1 MDETVFAESAEKH
14 RRELRV
20 HCYRLLGSARD
31 AEDLVQETF
40 LRAWRKRETY
50 EGRSTFRAWLY
61 KIATNACLDVLD
73 RRPPLPVA
81 EPEETP
87 ASPVSVP
94 WLTPLPAPMLD
105 DLVVSRETIEL
116 AFLTAVQHLPARQR
130 AALVLRDVLGW
141 SAKEAAELL
150 DSTVAST
157 NSALQ
162 RARETMRAQLP
173 TSRSEWTAPAEPEE
187 LAVVH
192 QYMAAL
198 ESGDEQAIGAMLAE
212 DARCGQAPW
221 AGGNMTDAP
230 HWYSGRSTL
239 VAGWQPILHGPGRR
253 EFRCVLTAA
262 NHEPAIAVYVRVPGS
277 DGPFEAFGLDVLRV
291 AGGRIAEIS
300 VFGNELYPLFGLP
313 PTQP

>member
-1 MDETVFAESAEKH
+1 MSEVEVDERAFAEQAERC

-20 HCYRLLGSARD
+20 HCYRLLGSVQE

-40 LRAWRKRETY
+40 LRAWRRRDTY

-81 EPEETP
+81 EPD

-94 WLTPLPAPMLD
+94 WLTPCPATMLD

-141 SAKEAAELL
+141 SAKETAELL
-150 DSTVAST
+150 DSTVASA

-162 RARETMRAQLP
+162 RARETMRTLLP
-173 TSRSEWTAPAEPEE
+173 ARRSEWTAPAGPESSRSCTGTWRHWRAATSTRSARCSPRTR
-187 LAVVH
+187 LRPGAVGRRQH
-192 QYMAAL
+192 DRRAAL
-198 ESGDEQAIGAMLAE
+198 VHRPV
-212 DARCGQAPW
+212 DA
-221 AGGNMTDAP
+221 
-230 HWYSGRSTL
+230 GRR
-239 VAGWQPILHGPGRR
+239 WQPILHGPGRR
-253 EFRCVLTAA
+253 EFRCVPTTA
-262 NHEPAIAVYVRVPGS
+262 NHEPAIAVYVREPGAAVR
-277 DGPFEAFGLDVLRV
+277 GVRADVLRV
-291 AGGRIAEIS
+291 AGGRIADIA
-300 VFGNELYPLFGLP
+300 VFGNENLPAVRSP
-313 PTQP
+313 PTLP